1 MRRTLAGIATVAVA
15 IGGAVAARPAATQ
28 AIQQCYYRAKI
39 DPVNSCTI
47 CANSCLGGDA
57 KCCIIVSN

>member
-1 MRRTLAGIATVAVA
+1 MRRTLLTVAGIAAAVGGVA
-15 IGGAVAARPAATQ
+15 GARPASTQ

-47 CANSCLGGDA
+47 CADTCLGGDA

>member
-1 MRRTLAGIATVAVA
+1 MRRTLLSIAGIALA
-15 IGGAVAARPAATQ
+15 IGGVAGSRPASTQ
-28 AIQQCYYRAKI
+28 SIQQCYYRAKI

-47 CANSCLGGDA
+47 CANTCLGGDA